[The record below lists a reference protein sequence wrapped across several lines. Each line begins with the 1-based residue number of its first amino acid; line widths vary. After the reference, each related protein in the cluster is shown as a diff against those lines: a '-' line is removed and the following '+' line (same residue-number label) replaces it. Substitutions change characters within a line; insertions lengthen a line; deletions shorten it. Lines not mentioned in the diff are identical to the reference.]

1 MATATACVMA
11 PTSWMIVMRLERLF
25 PGSGPRAVLAKTVA
39 NGLCAAPMI
48 SLNFAAITLLEGAQ
62 NADPAA
68 VFGDRMGS
76 K

>member
-1 MATATACVMA
+1 MATATACVMS
-11 PTSWMIVMRLERLF
+11 PTSWLIVMRLERLF

-48 SLNFAAITLLEGAQ
+48 SLNFATITWLEGGE
-62 NADPAA
+62 DREG
-68 VFGDRMGS
+68 VFRNRVGS